1 MAPRPP
7 VDIDNPSWGDW
18 LRGTIKYGES
28 IANQPQADDTMK
40 PREAFYDALK
50 NDPRANA
57 LSAFAMGMRGTVDKG
72 AATGWLMNRLAPDT
86 GVPEEAMRKMDY
98 ALGQK
103 HPVAHLVGAGL
114 GAGLSAA
121 DWAIS
126 TADGINGIKW
136 LGGFGATKPVEKIAE
151 TTLPFVL
158 GADGKV
164 AQLATEAGAGF
175 SQLGKAGWLPRLA
188 STAGNAAVKFA
199 RANPI
204 AATVGAMALGGGL
217 GNIGY
222 NIYSNN
228 HYPDPVD
235 PAAAT
240 AADKTKQPEPPKPD
254 WYDEMSGITGL
265 SRDTLQEMVRQ
276 DGGIRLSTIQAFSGM
291 KGRPQ
296 TPQQRAMDTVDTLMR
311 GKIAEALNNGDTEGA
326 RKLSAT
332 AASLYAQIAGGDDI
346 IGSALEN
353 LLAGKN

>member
-57 LSAFAMGMRGTVDKG
+57 RSAFAMGMRGTVDKG

-114 GAGLSAA
+114 GAGF
-121 DWAIS
+121 I
-126 TADGINGIKW
+126 
-136 LGGFGATKPVEKIAE
+136 
-151 TTLPFVL
+151 
-158 GADGKV
+158 
-164 AQLATEAGAGF
+164 
-175 SQLGKAGWLPRLA
+175 QLGKAGWLPRLA
-188 STAGNAAVKFA
+188 STAGNAAVKVA

-222 NIYSNN
+222 NICSNN